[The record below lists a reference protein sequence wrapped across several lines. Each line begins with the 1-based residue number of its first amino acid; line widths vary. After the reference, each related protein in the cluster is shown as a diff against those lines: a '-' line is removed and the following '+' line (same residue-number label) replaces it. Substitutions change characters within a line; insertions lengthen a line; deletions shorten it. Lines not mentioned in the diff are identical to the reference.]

1 MRPTPPTSGD
11 IKVRSLSL
19 YATPL
24 AVVLLPEAADLN
36 SALAA
41 DLRRREA
48 ASGADGGPVGGPT
61 AGRSSWDLLQVG
73 PPAVQAVIVR
83 ARAMA
88 ADLTSDAEGKRAEVA
103 WRAACRG
110 VVLRAG
116 QAVEAHADHGA
127 FWSGLYYVD
136 DGGAA
141 AQPTRGGAL
150 EFQDPRGAAPV
161 MYAPDLTFA
170 GPGGATLGIS
180 QTMQPRA
187 GALAVFPSWLL
198 QSMSY
203 YRGDGTVIALA
214 FTLCR

>member
-1 MRPTPPTSGD
+1 MPATPPSVGD
-11 IKVRSLSL
+11 IQVRSLSL

-24 AVVLLPEAADLN
+24 SVVLLPGAAGIKDT
-36 SALAA
+36 LASY
-41 DLRRREA
+41 LLQRHSR
-48 ASGADGGPVGGPT
+48 SGADGGT
-61 AGRSSWDLLQVG
+61 AAWRSPWDLLHEG
-73 PPAVQAVIVR
+73 PAAVQAVIEA
-83 ARAMA
+83 ARGMA
-88 ADLTSDAEGKRAEVA
+88 TDLTSDAAGNRAEVD
-103 WRAACRG
+103 WRPACRG
-110 VVLRAG
+110 IVQRPG
-116 QAVEAHADHGA
+116 QAVEAHAHHDA

-141 AQPTRGGAL
+141 AQPTLGGAL

-203 YRGDGTVIALA
+203 YRGDGSVIALA
-214 FTLCR
+214 FTLSR